1 MRSCL
6 RSSPGRFQVYSA
18 LLAAVLGSF
27 VRVAPAGA
35 EPSDVL
41 DKKVKASG
49 YPVLGGP
56 FWASCQRSVALLMT
70 FSGLMLIL
78 CCMATLTGQCP
89 WPGWTSEHLLHLFQS
104 EHFPMHDIHFT
115 IHSFI

>member
-56 FWASCQRSVALLMT
+56 FWASCQRSVALLMKI
-70 FSGLMLIL
+70 GR
-78 CCMATLTGQCP
+78 A
-89 WPGWTSEHLLHLFQS
+89 HV
-104 EHFPMHDIHFT
+104 
-115 IHSFI
+115 